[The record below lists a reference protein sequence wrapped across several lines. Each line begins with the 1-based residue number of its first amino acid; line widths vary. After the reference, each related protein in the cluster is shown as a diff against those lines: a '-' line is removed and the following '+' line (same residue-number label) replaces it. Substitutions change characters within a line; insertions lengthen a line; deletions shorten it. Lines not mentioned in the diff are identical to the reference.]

1 MKKKKIDFNTQILIR
16 KYMHF
21 HWDQEEKHTSKS
33 ELELFNKLTDNLKS
47 TFLEQTTGKILFPL
61 EIFTKNFSQEFLRKV
76 LFIMKPV
83 AFDPNSFIFQVLI
96 TFIFFF

>member
-1 MKKKKIDFNTQILIR
+1 MNKKKIDFNTQILIR

-33 ELELFNKLTDNLKS
+33 ELELFSKLTDNLKS
-47 TFLEQTTGKILFPL
+47 TFLEQTTGKVLFPL
-61 EIFTKNFSQEFLRKV
+61 EIFSKNFSQEFLRKV

-83 AFDPNSFIFQVLI
+83 AFDPNSFIFQV
-96 TFIFFF
+96 